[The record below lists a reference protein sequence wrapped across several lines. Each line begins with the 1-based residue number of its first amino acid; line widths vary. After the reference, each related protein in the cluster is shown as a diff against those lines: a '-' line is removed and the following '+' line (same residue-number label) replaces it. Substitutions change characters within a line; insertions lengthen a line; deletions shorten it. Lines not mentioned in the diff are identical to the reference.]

1 MSYSKSIIREMK
13 KEILVFKPFCICKEL
28 NDWEKIILLLNEK
41 DFIDVYKK
49 KIQTEIDGYNLKLR
63 LVKLSD
69 IDPVYDFIITHF
81 SEEYREDVSKYDLF
95 RFIKYGHGLLL
106 ENAQNEIMGCLFGI
120 GYEKD
125 IKISYSIR
133 LGIDRSLKG
142 KGMGRLLTV
151 YSCLLAM
158 ESGAQIKIGLIS
170 YNNLVSLHIH
180 VNQAGWLVDA
190 FYHDLNSLGLSFE
203 FSLSLT
209 PEALLLN
216 RIDLDKVQTYIAEH
230 QEGLDYLLVKVDD
243 VEAIKT
249 IYENRIFKIVA
260 IVLSKRNNDNPLF
273 FAMPVEMLYEKQ

>member
-1 MSYSKSIIREMK
+1 MRYNQNIEKDTKQSK
-13 KEILVFKPFCICKEL
+13 FFAKPLCICKEL
-28 NDWEKIILLLNEK
+28 NDWEKSILLLNEK
-41 DFIDVYKK
+41 DFIDVYKE
-49 KIQTEIDGYNLKLR
+49 KIQSEIDSYNLKLR

-69 IDPVYDFIITHF
+69 IDPLYDFIITHF
-81 SEEYREDVSKYDLF
+81 SKEYREDVSKYDLF

-106 ENAQNEIMGCLFGI
+106 ENAQNKIMGCLLGI

-125 IKISYSIR
+125 IKISYSVR
-133 LGIDRSLKG
+133 LGIDKRLKG
-142 KGMGRLLTV
+142 KGLGRLLTV

-170 YNNLVSLHIH
+170 YYNLTSLHIH
-180 VNQAGWLVDA
+180 VNQSGWLIDT

-203 FSLSLT
+203 FSLPLT

-216 RIDLDKVQTYIAEH
+216 RIDLDKVQTYIAEY

-243 VEAIKT
+243 IETIKT

-260 IVLSKRNNDNPLF
+260 IIISKRKNDNPMF